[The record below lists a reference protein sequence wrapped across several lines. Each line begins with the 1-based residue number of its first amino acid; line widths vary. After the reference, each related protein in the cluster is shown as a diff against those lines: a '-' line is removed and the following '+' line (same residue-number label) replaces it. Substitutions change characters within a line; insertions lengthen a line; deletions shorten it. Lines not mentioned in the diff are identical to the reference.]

1 MSDIFESADP
11 TDELGATIEGFPVHL
26 DGFEGPLDLLLY
38 LIRNQEI
45 EIYDIPI
52 AKITEQYLEYLNMMK
67 LLNLEIAGE
76 YLLMAATLIRI
87 KARLL
92 MPRHTEGEGEEEDPR
107 EELIIA
113 LLEYKRF
120 KEASEG
126 MSRLELLERQVMT
139 REDFSYLDVQDEE
152 TFTVDATLWDLLRAF
167 SEVMAAVANE
177 PKHEVT
183 NYELS
188 IEDQVEYV
196 LQALVE
202 TDQLS
207 LADLVQTDRHRI
219 YYVVTFLA
227 LLELVKLQ
235 RISIRQH
242 AAFGEIYVRRI

>member
-1 MSDIFESADP
+1 MSDYFSENDTVS
-11 TDELGATIEGFPVHL
+11 EIEGFPVHL

-45 EIYDIPI
+45 DIYDIPI
-52 AKITEQYLEYLNMMK
+52 AGITEQYLEYVNMMK
-67 LLNLEIAGE
+67 ALNLEIAGE
-76 YLLMAATLIRI
+76 YVLMAATLIRI

-92 MPRHTEGEGEEEDPR
+92 MPRHTEGDGDEEDPR

-120 KEASEG
+120 KEASDG
-126 MSRLELLERQVMT
+126 LSCLELKERQILK
-139 REDFSYLDVQDEE
+139 REDFSYLEIKDQE

-167 SEVMAAVANE
+167 NEVMAAAANE

-183 NYELS
+183 NFDLS
-188 IEDQVEYV
+188 IEDQVDYV
-196 LQALVE
+196 LTALSE
-202 TDQLS
+202 NEQISLS
-207 LADLVQTDRHRI
+207 ELVPTDRHRL

-235 RISIRQH
+235 RISIRQRVS
-242 AAFGEIYVRRI
+242 FGDIYVRRVR